1 MLICWFCFLHFFSSS
16 LGNKLF
22 LCLFFLRTWHKM
34 KIIAGPKCYWI
45 LEDDRCFRW
54 KWESY
59 SSWYGCID
67 NMDVLLRI
75 SLSTL
80 DISFLSILHFL
91 IFFILIQSGK
101 FLSVLPVDPKLGKML
116 ILGAI
121 FSCFDPI
128 LTIVAGLSIRDPF
141 LLPQDKKDVSFT
153 CTAFLIMA
161 KCIILCYLMSLSF
174 LLLDNCIIFW
184 FQCYLAKETKY

>member
-1 MLICWFCFLHFFSSS
+1 
-16 LGNKLF
+16 
-22 LCLFFLRTWHKM
+22 
-34 KIIAGPKCYWI
+34 
-45 LEDDRCFRW
+45 
-54 KWESY
+54 
-59 SSWYGCID
+59 
-67 NMDVLLRI
+67 MDVLLRI

-174 LLLDNCIIFW
+174 LIVR
-184 FQCYLAKETKY
+184 